1 MSGHTSRPAALAPC
15 SAYAAASAAGR
26 QNAARTVISVLA
38 VRSPQQV
45 STLAVVS
52 RPIAGCRSSALPGR
66 YGRLGPAIMQRENE
80 RKRLAAGCGR
90 QAHRRREQVHA
101 ARGVRNRRHV
111 GAVSARRQPTR
122 CAYCKCRGRQGR
134 PGNPGR
140 AWQVTDY
147 LP

>member
-80 RKRLAAGCGR
+80 RKRLAVDDKRTDDGSKCTLLAVCETGGTWVLYLHGAS
-90 QAHRRREQVHA
+90 QL
-101 ARGVRNRRHV
+101 GVRIANAEADKV
-111 GAVSARRQPTR
+111 AQAIL
-122 CAYCKCRGRQGR
+122 AERGK
-134 PGNPGR
+134 
-140 AWQVTDY
+140 
-147 LP
+147 